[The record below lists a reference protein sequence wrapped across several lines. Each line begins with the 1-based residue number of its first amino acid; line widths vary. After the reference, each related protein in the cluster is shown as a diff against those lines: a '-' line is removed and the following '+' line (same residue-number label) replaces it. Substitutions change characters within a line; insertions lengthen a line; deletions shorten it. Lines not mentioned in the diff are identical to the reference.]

1 MALRIPDKIQREA
14 VVSQLSR
21 AKKKLYNAQME
32 VSTGRKGDKYMS
44 LNKDAGPEIR
54 EEAMLMRVQM
64 YAQNN
69 AYVDQ
74 RISRYE
80 SAVKNILG
88 IAGIARRE
96 LVSARNGN
104 PESINNAPVLFG
116 EMLNQLVGILNYQD
130 LDGRYIFSG
139 SRTNIPPV
147 DPVSMIVTPPTGGGP
162 DTSYY
167 QGDSTIL
174 SVPISQEHTISYG
187 MLANE
192 AGFEKMMRAIRLAKT
207 TSYTVPM
214 DQTRIQNSLDTIDQ
228 AIEDLGDMLAEI
240 GMYRRSIEDTNL
252 SHSQFEQY
260 LEEVIG
266 KRLNVDFPSAVTRVS
281 YYTDQVSASYYLI
294 QRINSLSLINYLK

>member
-1 MALRIPDKIQREA
+1 
-14 VVSQLSR
+14 
-21 AKKKLYNAQME
+21 
-32 VSTGRKGDKYMS
+32 
-44 LNKDAGPEIR
+44 
-54 EEAMLMRVQM
+54 
-64 YAQNN
+64 
-69 AYVDQ
+69 
-74 RISRYE
+74 
-80 SAVKNILG
+80 
-88 IAGIARRE
+88 
-96 LVSARNGN
+96 
-104 PESINNAPVLFG
+104 
-116 EMLNQLVGILNYQD
+116 
-130 LDGRYIFSG
+130 
-139 SRTNIPPV
+139 
-147 DPVSMIVTPPTGGGP
+147 MIVTPPTGGGP